1 MSYFQQ
7 VDDLIYSQCGAEENA
22 MKGDVDRFLEL
33 KEVGGTNAT
42 DELMVRI
49 GLSIA
54 SMLEANTKLLAV
66 IADKL
71 SERSEADDG
80 K

>member
-7 VDDLIYSQCGAEENA
+7 IDDLIYSQCGKEEND
-22 MKGDVDRFLEL
+22 MKVDVDKFLEL